1 MVVVRRTAGRTVGGR
16 GEDGD
21 TGSGGKIAVSRGD
34 GGEDGDGKIS
44 EKNCGD
50 GRGDGDGGGGVVGM
64 ETAAMA
70 EW

>member
-1 MVVVRRTAGRTVGGR
+1 M
-16 GEDGD
+16 
-21 TGSGGKIAVSRGD
+21 SRGD